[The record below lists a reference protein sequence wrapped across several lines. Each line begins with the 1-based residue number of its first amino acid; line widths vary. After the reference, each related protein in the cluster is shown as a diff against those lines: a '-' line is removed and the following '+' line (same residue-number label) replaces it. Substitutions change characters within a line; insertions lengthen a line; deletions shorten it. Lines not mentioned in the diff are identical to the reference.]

1 MIILVGKQVCHDDDD
16 DVVVVLVVL
25 LSLSLAVPASLFLLV
40 LLVVVAEFVLSLAFS
55 SRPAIA
61 DDGDMEE
68 EEVPSNTLSIATA

>member
-16 DVVVVLVVL
+16 VVVVVVLLVV
-25 LSLSLAVPASLFLLV
+25 LSLSLFVPASSLLLV
-40 LLVVVAEFVLSLAFS
+40 LVAVAEFLLSLAFS

-68 EEVPSNTLSIATA
+68 EVPSNTLPIATA